1 MGRAVIGLHKW
12 LADKDNFFYG
22 QLTLVQYFHQGREN
36 LSPAS
41 LRRMA
46 TIVLPDSNILNIRP
60 LSHSNRSPLWRLC
73 IIYTLSKPA
82 AWLAEAFP
90 ATAPNTP
97 QAGGLRG

>member
-1 MGRAVIGLHKW
+1 MGRAVIGVHQW

-22 QLTLVQYFHQGREN
+22 QLTLIQYFHQGREN
-36 LSPAS
+36 LD
-41 LRRMA
+41 
-46 TIVLPDSNILNIRP
+46 LPLCGGWQRKFYRTQIILNIRP

-82 AWLAEAFP
+82 AWHAEAFP
-90 ATAPNTP
+90 ATAPSTL